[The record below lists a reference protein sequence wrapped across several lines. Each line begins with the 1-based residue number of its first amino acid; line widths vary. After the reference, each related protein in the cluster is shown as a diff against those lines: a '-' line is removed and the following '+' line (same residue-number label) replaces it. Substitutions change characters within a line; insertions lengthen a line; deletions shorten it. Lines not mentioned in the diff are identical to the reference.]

1 MADQTNTPATPDLQP
16 GSLAWRITVATLAH
30 EFFALI
36 HDAHTAQ
43 LIEQPADAGK
53 ANAWPLAYF

>member
-30 EFFALI
+30 QFF
-36 HDAHTAQ
+36 HSSMTRTPH
-43 LIEQPADAGK
+43 
-53 ANAWPLAYF
+53 N